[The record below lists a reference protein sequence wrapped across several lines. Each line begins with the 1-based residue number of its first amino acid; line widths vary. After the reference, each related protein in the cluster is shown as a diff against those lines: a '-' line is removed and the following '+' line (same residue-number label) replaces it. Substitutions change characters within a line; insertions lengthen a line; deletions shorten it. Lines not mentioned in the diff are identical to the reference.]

1 MMRCF
6 QGDRKMKHGKK
17 CKIDKYTLILI
28 VLLLLLTGLVI
39 AWKLPQKEDR
49 YIHVGIAVYDRS
61 DTFMESYIRE
71 LEDKIGQTRILGKKV
86 SYEIYDAEGIG
97 SRQEKQ
103 LQEMYAQDY
112 DVMLVN
118 LVEPASAASVLT
130 DAKDADIP
138 VILFN
143 REIDEKDLKISKN
156 VWYVGTDARAA
167 GVMQGELLKDLWK
180 KQSRILDW
188 NGNGMLD
195 YVLVE
200 GEESHF
206 DAIRR
211 TSGFLETGAELP
223 LNQKGNILAEW
234 KRELAYEKFAA
245 LDDEAVQNVEAVICN
260 NDDMALGVISA
271 LNAVGYNTDAEAENW
286 IPVIGVDATD
296 AAKKLIADGKMV
308 GTIKQDAEGMAAC
321 IAQLTQ
327 NTADGK
333 ELVDG
338 VEKDM
343 ISEKVANKIFI
354 PYGIYT
360 GEK

>member
-1 MMRCF
+1 MMCCF

-17 CKIDKYTLILI
+17 CKIDKYTLILS

-112 DVMLVN
+112 DVM
-118 LVEPASAASVLT
+118 
-130 DAKDADIP
+130 
-138 VILFN
+138 
-143 REIDEKDLKISKN
+143 
-156 VWYVGTDARAA
+156 
-167 GVMQGELLKDLWK
+167 QGELLKDLWK

-195 YVLVE
+195 YVLLE

-260 NDDMALGVISA
+260 NDDMALGVYDYYKEKN
-271 LNAVGYNTDAEAENW
+271 LKL
-286 IPVIGVDATD
+286 PVIIGINNSEEMHQ
-296 AAKKLIADGKMV
+296 KIMSGEMY
-308 GTIKQDAEGMAAC
+308 GTIDNKMEDQVMEICRLMQA
-321 IAQLTQ
+321 IL
-327 NTADGK
+327 K
-333 ELVDG
+333 
-338 VEKDM
+338 KDTG
-343 ISEKVANKIFI
+343 SYQKV
-354 PYGIYT
+354 
-360 GEK
+360 

>member
-1 MMRCF
+1 MMCCF

-17 CKIDKYTLILI
+17 CKIDKYTLILS
-28 VLLLLLTGLVI
+28 VLLLLLPGLVI

-86 SYEIYDAEGIG
+86 AYEIYDAEGIG

-112 DVMLVN
+112 D
-118 LVEPASAASVLT
+118 
-130 DAKDADIP
+130 
-138 VILFN
+138 
-143 REIDEKDLKISKN
+143 
-156 VWYVGTDARAA
+156 
-167 GVMQGELLKDLWK
+167 VMQGELLKDLWK

-195 YVLVE
+195 YVLLE

-260 NDDMALGVISA
+260 NDDMALGVYDYYKEKN
-271 LNAVGYNTDAEAENW
+271 LKL
-286 IPVIGVDATD
+286 PVIIGINNSEEMHQKIMSDE
-296 AAKKLIADGKMV
+296 MY
-308 GTIKQDAEGMAAC
+308 GTIDNKMEDQVMEICRLMQAILKKDTGSYQKVWYSTPKAIVKAEG
-321 IAQLTQ
+321 T
-327 NTADGK
+327 
-333 ELVDG
+333 E
-338 VEKDM
+338 
-343 ISEKVANKIFI
+343 
-354 PYGIYT
+354 
-360 GEK
+360 

>member
-71 LEDKIGQTRILGKKV
+71 LEDKIGQTKILGKKV

-223 LNQKGNILAEW
+223 LNQKGNILSEW

-260 NDDMALGVISA
+260 NDDMALGVYDYYKEKN
-271 LNAVGYNTDAEAENW
+271 LKL
-286 IPVIGVDATD
+286 PVIIGINNSEEMHQ
-296 AAKKLIADGKMV
+296 KIMSGEMY
-308 GTIKQDAEGMAAC
+308 GTIDNKMEDQVMEICRLMQAILKKDTGSYQKVWYSTPKAIVKAEG
-321 IAQLTQ
+321 T
-327 NTADGK
+327 
-333 ELVDG
+333 E
-338 VEKDM
+338 
-343 ISEKVANKIFI
+343 
-354 PYGIYT
+354 
-360 GEK
+360 

>member
-167 GVMQGELLKDLWK
+167 GVMQGKLLKDLWK

-223 LNQKGNILAEW
+223 LNQKPTPTPAMAPW
-234 KRELAYEKFAA
+234 APWPWARAA
-245 LDDEAVQNVEAVICN
+245 RSWPSSC
-260 NDDMALGVISA
+260 
-271 LNAVGYNTDAEAENW
+271 
-286 IPVIGVDATD
+286 
-296 AAKKLIADGKMV
+296 
-308 GTIKQDAEGMAAC
+308 
-321 IAQLTQ
+321 
-327 NTADGK
+327 
-333 ELVDG
+333 
-338 VEKDM
+338 
-343 ISEKVANKIFI
+343 
-354 PYGIYT
+354 
-360 GEK
+360 

>member
-1 MMRCF
+1 MMCCF

-17 CKIDKYTLILI
+17 CKIDKYTLILS

-86 SYEIYDAEGIG
+86 AYEIYDAEGIG

-112 DVMLVN
+112 D
-118 LVEPASAASVLT
+118 
-130 DAKDADIP
+130 
-138 VILFN
+138 
-143 REIDEKDLKISKN
+143 
-156 VWYVGTDARAA
+156 
-167 GVMQGELLKDLWK
+167 VMQGELLKDLWK

-195 YVLVE
+195 YVLLE

-260 NDDMALGVISA
+260 NDDMALGVYDYYKEKN
-271 LNAVGYNTDAEAENW
+271 LKL
-286 IPVIGVDATD
+286 PVIIGINNSEEMHQKIMSDE
-296 AAKKLIADGKMV
+296 MY
-308 GTIKQDAEGMAAC
+308 GTIDNKMEDQVMEICRLMQAILKKDTGSYQKVWYSTPKAIVKAEG
-321 IAQLTQ
+321 T
-327 NTADGK
+327 
-333 ELVDG
+333 E
-338 VEKDM
+338 
-343 ISEKVANKIFI
+343 
-354 PYGIYT
+354 
-360 GEK
+360 

>member
-1 MMRCF
+1 MRCF

-71 LEDKIGQTRILGKKV
+71 LEDKIGQMRILGKKV

-112 DVMLVN
+112 DVM
-118 LVEPASAASVLT
+118 
-130 DAKDADIP
+130 
-138 VILFN
+138 
-143 REIDEKDLKISKN
+143 
-156 VWYVGTDARAA
+156 
-167 GVMQGELLKDLWK
+167 QGKLLKDLWK

-245 LDDEAVQNVEAVICN
+245 LDDEAIQNVEAVICN
-260 NDDMALGVISA
+260 NDDMALGVYDYYKEKN
-271 LNAVGYNTDAEAENW
+271 LKL
-286 IPVIGVDATD
+286 PVIIGINNSEEMHQ
-296 AAKKLIADGKMV
+296 KIMSGEMY
-308 GTIKQDAEGMAAC
+308 GTIDNKMEDQVMEICRLMQAILKKDTGSYQKVWYSTPKAIVKAEG
-321 IAQLTQ
+321 T
-327 NTADGK
+327 
-333 ELVDG
+333 E
-338 VEKDM
+338 
-343 ISEKVANKIFI
+343 
-354 PYGIYT
+354 
-360 GEK
+360 

>member
-1 MMRCF
+1 MRCF
-6 QGDRKMKHGKK
+6 QGDQEMKHSKK
-17 CKIDKYTLILI
+17 YKIDKYNLMLIILIL
-28 VLLLLLTGLVI
+28 VLAGLVI
-39 AWKLPQKEDR
+39 AWKMPQKEDR
-49 YIHVGIAVYDRS
+49 YLHIGIAVYDRS
-61 DTFMESYIRE
+61 DTFMGNYIGE
-71 LEDKIGQTRILGKKV
+71 LEDKIEQMKILGKKV
-86 SYEIYDAEGIG
+86 SYEIYDAEGIS

-118 LVEPASAASVLT
+118 LVEPVSAASVLN

-180 KQSRILDW
+180 KQSETLDW

-211 TSGFLETGAELP
+211 TSGFLEAGAELP

-234 KRELAYEKFAA
+234 KRGLAYEKFAA
-245 LDDEAVQNVEAVICN
+245 LDEETVQNVEAVICN
-260 NDDMALGVISA
+260 NDDMALGEYDYYKEKN
-271 LNAVGYNTDAEAENW
+271 LKL
-286 IPVIGVDATD
+286 PVIIGINNSEEMHQ
-296 AAKKLIADGKMV
+296 KIMSGEMY
-308 GTIKQDAEGMAAC
+308 GTIDNKMEDQVAEICRLMQA
-321 IAQLTQ
+321 IL
-327 NTADGK
+327 
-333 ELVDG
+333 
-338 VEKDM
+338 EKDTE
-343 ISEKVANKIFI
+343 SYQKVWYSTTEAVVK
-354 PYGIYT
+354 T
-360 GEK
+360 E

>member
-1 MMRCF
+1 MMCCF

-17 CKIDKYTLILI
+17 CKIDKYTLILS

-86 SYEIYDAEGIG
+86 AYEIYDAEGIG
-97 SRQEKQ
+97 CRQEKQ

-112 DVMLVN
+112 D
-118 LVEPASAASVLT
+118 
-130 DAKDADIP
+130 
-138 VILFN
+138 
-143 REIDEKDLKISKN
+143 
-156 VWYVGTDARAA
+156 
-167 GVMQGELLKDLWK
+167 VMQGELLKDLWK

-195 YVLVE
+195 YVLLE

-260 NDDMALGVISA
+260 NDDMALGVYDYYKEKN
-271 LNAVGYNTDAEAENW
+271 LKL
-286 IPVIGVDATD
+286 PVIIGINNSEEMHQKIMSDE
-296 AAKKLIADGKMV
+296 MY
-308 GTIKQDAEGMAAC
+308 GTIDNKMEDQVMEICRLMQA
-321 IAQLTQ
+321 IL
-327 NTADGK
+327 K
-333 ELVDG
+333 
-338 VEKDM
+338 KDTG
-343 ISEKVANKIFI
+343 SYQKV
-354 PYGIYT
+354 
-360 GEK
+360 

>member
-1 MMRCF
+1 MMCCF

-17 CKIDKYTLILI
+17 CKIDKYTLILS

-86 SYEIYDAEGIG
+86 AYEIYDAEGIG

-112 DVMLVN
+112 D
-118 LVEPASAASVLT
+118 
-130 DAKDADIP
+130 
-138 VILFN
+138 
-143 REIDEKDLKISKN
+143 
-156 VWYVGTDARAA
+156 
-167 GVMQGELLKDLWK
+167 VMQGELLKDLWK

-195 YVLVE
+195 YVLLE

-223 LNQKGNILAEW
+223 LNQKENILAEW

-260 NDDMALGVISA
+260 NDDMALGVYDYYKEKN
-271 LNAVGYNTDAEAENW
+271 LKL
-286 IPVIGVDATD
+286 PVIIGINNSEEMHQ
-296 AAKKLIADGKMV
+296 KIMSGEMY
-308 GTIKQDAEGMAAC
+308 GTIDNKMEDQVMEICRLMQAILKKDTGSYQKVWYSTPKAIVKAEG
-321 IAQLTQ
+321 T
-327 NTADGK
+327 
-333 ELVDG
+333 E
-338 VEKDM
+338 
-343 ISEKVANKIFI
+343 
-354 PYGIYT
+354 
-360 GEK
+360 

>member
-1 MMRCF
+1 MRCF

-112 DVMLVN
+112 DVM
-118 LVEPASAASVLT
+118 
-130 DAKDADIP
+130 
-138 VILFN
+138 
-143 REIDEKDLKISKN
+143 
-156 VWYVGTDARAA
+156 
-167 GVMQGELLKDLWK
+167 QGELLKDLWK

-223 LNQKGNILAEW
+223 LNQKGNIVAEW

-260 NDDMALGVISA
+260 NDDMALGVYDYYKEKN
-271 LNAVGYNTDAEAENW
+271 LKL
-286 IPVIGVDATD
+286 PVIIGINNSEEMHQ
-296 AAKKLIADGKMV
+296 KIMSGEMY
-308 GTIKQDAEGMAAC
+308 GTIDNKMEDQVMEICRLMQAILKKDTGSYQKVWYSTPKAIVKAEG
-321 IAQLTQ
+321 T
-327 NTADGK
+327 
-333 ELVDG
+333 E
-338 VEKDM
+338 
-343 ISEKVANKIFI
+343 
-354 PYGIYT
+354 
-360 GEK
+360 